1 MGSKNTPHKKGI
13 KMKERTIEDKRE
25 MSRQT
30 LKANIQNLCEVFL
43 EKNRVKWDYK
53 LISNRKEF
61 IEQLTTFND
70 NRRRDGYTSLTDTEI
85 AEIMD
90 KLNEVRTTV
99 PIDKLTELQKQMD
112 EAEDLIFEQI
122 AMLKLKLNRLAAT
135 AETKPIKAKTKEHN
149 STL

>member
-1 MGSKNTPHKKGI
+1 MRKTI
-13 KMKERTIEDKRE
+13 IEDRRE

-30 LKANIQNLCEVFL
+30 LKANIQNFCEVFL

-61 IEQLTTFND
+61 IEQLTIFND
-70 NRRRDGYTSLTDTEI
+70 NRRKDGYTSLTDTEM
-85 AEIMD
+85 AEIMN

-135 AETKPIKAKTKEHN
+135 VETKPIKTEAEDMTKKKRGE
-149 STL
+149 SK